1 MNILERAFVVSA
13 YVNAANAPV
22 SPRQLV
28 EALDIPLS
36 TVYRIITQLKTWGY
50 LCDSVQTGCVTSG
63 PLFLHHGNNY
73 ARFSLLAHTAH
84 DGLRQLAE
92 RTGETVAVIIATP
105 VQTVCIDMVESTQR
119 LRCSFA
125 VGEAQ
130 SPVRGASAKTLLA
143 WRPIAERDQVIDRL
157 LPAEEGQALREELA
171 LIRARGYGQSLGE
184 VDVGIWGVSAP
195 LLRKQQLLGVLT
207 VMVPHPRVE
216 EKSAEFFTREV
227 LQAAASINELIALN
241 A

>member
-1 MNILERAFVVSA
+1 MNILERAFVVST
-13 YVNAANAPV
+13 YVNSVNEPV

-28 EALDIPLS
+28 DALDIPLS
-36 TVYRIITQLKTWGY
+36 TVYRILTQLKNWGY
-50 LCDSVQTGCVTSG
+50 LCDSIQNGCVTSG

-105 VQTVCIDMVESTQR
+105 AQTVCVDMVESTQR

-130 SPVRGASAKTLLA
+130 SAVRGSSAKTLLA
-143 WRPIAERDQVIDRL
+143 WRPIAERDQIIDRL
-157 LPAEEGQALREELA
+157 VAAPDRAALREELA
-171 LIRARGYGQSLGE
+171 LIRTRGYGQSLGE
-184 VDVGIWGVSAP
+184 VDTGIWGVSAP

-241 A
+241 T